1 MTKPDPK
8 QPILQ
13 ADLADALGVRQTTLK
28 YYTQLGLLPYET
40 KGKGKARYY
49 KVAECKPILADIKK
63 LKAKGYKMVDIVT
76 EYAKQGKLAHS
87 VDLTLLNFATMG
99 KGGENE

>member
-1 MTKPDPK
+1 MTKPDPN

-13 ADLADALGVRQTTLK
+13 ADLADALSIRQTTLK

-49 KVAECKPILADIKK
+49 KISECKPILADIKK
-63 LKAKGYKMVDIVT
+63 LKTKGYKMVEIVA
-76 EYAKQGKLAHS
+76 EYASQGKLAHG
-87 VDLTLLNFATMG
+87 VDLTLLNLATMD
-99 KGGENE
+99 KGGKK